1 MKTDTTGLPR
11 FTAKSAGKT
20 GKSSIR
26 RGRRLARE
34 YVLRVL
40 YAFEL
45 SRNPVS
51 EIKQDLIVGKLLSE
65 KNRAFADQLIHC
77 AIEHSPELDEWIR
90 SKSRNWEFHRIAI
103 LDKLILRMGLCELL
117 YFEDIPPK
125 VTINEAIE
133 LAKKYS
139 TEKSGVFVNGILDA
153 VLKELRETGRL
164 HKTGRGLLDN

>member
-1 MKTDTTGLPR
+1 MGKPA
-11 FTAKSAGKT
+11 AK
-20 GKSSIR
+20 

-40 YAFEL
+40 YAYEL

-51 EIKQDLIVGKLLSE
+51 EIQKDLIVGKLLSE
-65 KNRAFADQLIHC
+65 KNREFSEKLIRC
-77 AIEHSPELDEWIR
+77 AIEHTPELDEWIR
-90 SKSRNWEFHRIAI
+90 SKSRNWEFHRIAM
-103 LDKLILRMGLCELL
+103 LDKIILRMGLCELL
-117 YFEDIPPK
+117 YFDDIPPK

-153 VLKELRETGRL
+153 VLKELEETGQLR
-164 HKTGRGLLDN
+164 KTGRGLIEA